1 MHSNINTTQKP
12 GEVKRTKTSCIPSK
26 KPYVSRVDLEEL
38 RQRSVLLDLITPHVE
53 EELITSLKASL
64 LSPLAHRH
72 KIIPQTKYST
82 KKLKNMV
89 LDRHEAFPEMGIADF
104 VKTFASM
111 PEYVNASA
119 AAISGTAPVFVQGLE
134 TLSNTANH
142 IDSTIIDAKAQ
153 MSKVYDWL
161 GNVHDSAFLTLG
173 LVSSI
178 FCLYSY
184 SKQPKNKSTLIMGS
198 MIGMMV
204 VGKIAHACRE
214 EASEVVSQF
223 TAMLSVDDSL
233 QMEEMATPEF
243 GIDSIQRIV
252 QAIVACVTVYI
263 STESGVKIP
272 EKLFKN
278 FTSMD
283 RVTATVSG
291 VLTTFITCIESI
303 TNYIRE
309 KLLGKSSLSFLN
321 ANCVKIDE
329 YLDKTREIAR
339 LHQMAQ
345 FPKDQTN
352 LNILESLSLE
362 GESLLANSIRD
373 KSSSGV
379 LDIIK
384 AQVNDVNKLV
394 SAFREA
400 QLHTRGIRQEPVS
413 VMFAGGAGTGKSVT
427 MQYLSSA
434 VLGKILSEDEF
445 ALFERKP
452 SDFIFNRQAESVYWD
467 GMDTQMITT
476 FDDFGQALDV
486 AGSPDNEY
494 MNFIRCVNTY
504 EYDMHT
510 AQMIKKGNS
519 KFHSKF
525 VFATTNRVQFHPESI
540 FSADALT
547 RRIDFNFIVAPKRAH
562 TVKGTENLDL
572 YQRKLDRSTLKV
584 CTLYDDEYEEN
595 VTSTVLDPSVQ
606 EYHYVNHSGKPTGE
620 IIDFNELVD
629 RVVAKYKQ
637 KRGWH
642 LHAVYDLK
650 KVASCNRTSN
660 LISALAF
667 PEMNSRALI
676 EYLSSPQFEDP
687 VWQDEYMT
695 QVCLIDQTET
705 YAGASGQYSGAAQL
719 VFGPNHPYNNALDIF
734 LATFICFQL
743 EGIKEKSVHEYLMSQ
758 EFDGD
763 YPSSYNDTPYI
774 ASYLVKVETPSFMET
789 LKGSLAS
796 FYEGVAL
803 PKLCQIG
810 TFLKEN
816 PLIIF
821 GGAALLGAIF
831 ASSMSTPTTVIGEP
845 IPESVG
851 SETKMGKK
859 TPKKMVRSLK
869 NRTVPEISHNNA
881 HICLAM
887 GLERTNVFQLYGINA
902 KGEEQRYGYVTFIKG
917 VVAIVPL
924 HFIRVFEYRIAE
936 DSNYA
941 STLLFLSNQGYSS
954 AHRSVFTVG
963 ELVKGAKIGLLEA
976 NDLVLV
982 KFPDTVQPKRDIT
995 SFFVNEADL
1004 VNLEG
1009 NVPFDLRLP
1018 GQSNKS
1024 YVGIAQPRDK
1034 HLAVSSEEA
1043 GSYTVRYQY
1052 EYKNFTKSGDCG
1064 GLFTV
1069 IRPDFGKRVIAG
1081 IHVAACAA
1089 ASRSYAASL
1098 CLEDIEEDL
1107 ILFDTIHL
1115 NSVEEVVVDNT
1126 IPQISLPEGK
1136 FEVVGTVKVR
1146 PAAPTNSAINR
1157 SKLHGKW
1164 GPSKQAPALLRPK
1177 IVGDSVID
1185 PLLLAHNKYGHP
1197 PVYVNPEDISKVV
1210 PEVLKSIGMA
1220 DRHRVK
1226 VFTTMELL
1234 YGQDGEEYL
1243 SSLPTETSAGY
1254 PMNIQGQR
1262 NVKKEF
1268 FSHTRG
1274 SPEQLVVLQDI
1285 ESELESLE
1293 SKYRSGVIPQ
1303 WVFTDNLKDERR
1315 PLAKVASGS
1324 TRKFSG
1330 CPFYYLL
1337 LLRKYFGAFVG
1348 HTKETRINNSI
1359 AVGVNVYSD
1368 EWTTIV
1374 DHLSHFVQKPSAP
1387 KVGAGDFSA
1396 FDGHQLVSVHLGIL
1410 DVVCRWYSLHG
1421 DGHNNEMRRMLYTG
1435 ILNSLHISD
1444 GTLFFILGN
1453 MSSGV
1458 YGTSCWNSLY
1468 NIFSFR
1474 LAFRSVYPEL
1484 KFSEHVRLI
1493 VFGDDNV
1500 YSTSEFVKEKFNELT
1515 LPHLM
1520 RELGQ
1525 VYTRED
1531 KMTAM
1536 STNRNL
1542 YEIDFLKRAFIYD
1555 PSVDRYV
1562 APLNLDVILEIPYW
1576 TKSGERGINITI
1588 SNVGAAIRELSLHPK
1603 DIYDRYAGRMVEALT
1618 SEFPPSDYFYDEIIF
1633 KSYSEI
1639 REEVLDD
1646 ESYLF

>member
-1 MHSNINTTQKP
+1 MQSTTNKLQQS
-12 GEVKRTKTSCIPSK
+12 GEIKRKTSCNSST
-26 KPYVSRVDLEEL
+26 KPYISRVELEDL
-38 RQRSVLLDLITPHVE
+38 RQRSDLLDLLTPHMD
-53 EELITSLKASL
+53 EELVKSLKVNL

-72 KIIPQTKYST
+72 KIIPQTKYSN
-82 KKLKNMV
+82 KKLKNMATS
-89 LDRHEAFPEMGIADF
+89 RRNAFPEMGISDF

-119 AAISGTAPVFVQGLE
+119 AAISGTAPVFAQGME
-134 TLSNTANH
+134 KLSSTANH
-142 IDSTIIDAKAQ
+142 IDTTIVDAKAQ
-153 MSKVYDWL
+153 MGKVYDWL

-173 LVSSI
+173 VVSSI
-178 FCLYSY
+178 YCLYAY
-184 SKQPKNKSTLIMGS
+184 SKKPENKSTLVMGS

-204 VGKIAHACRE
+204 VGKIAHACKE
-214 EASEVVSQF
+214 EASEVITQF
-223 TAMLSVDDSL
+223 TAMLSNNDSV
-233 QMEEMATPEF
+233 QMDEVATPEF
-243 GIDSIQRIV
+243 GIDSIQRLV

-278 FTSMD
+278 FTVMD
-283 RVTATVSG
+283 RVTATISG

-309 KLLGKSSLSFLN
+309 KLLGKTSLSFLD
-321 ANCVKIDE
+321 ANSVKIDE
-329 YLDKTREIAR
+329 YLERTREIAR

-362 GESLLANSIRD
+362 GEGLLANSIRD

-384 AQVNDVNKLV
+384 TQVNEVNKLV

-434 VLGKILSEDEF
+434 VLGKILSEEEF

-467 GMDTQMITT
+467 GMETQMITT

-525 VFATTNRVQFHPESI
+525 VFATTNRIQFRPESI
-540 FSADALT
+540 FSSDALT
-547 RRIDFNFIVAPKRAH
+547 RRIDFNFIVVPKRAH
-562 TVKGTENLDL
+562 TVKGTEDLDL
-572 YQRKLDRSTLKV
+572 YQRKLDRSTLKTH
-584 CTLYDDEYEEN
+584 TLYDDEYDEK

-606 EYHYVNHSGKPTGE
+606 EYHYVDHTGKATGE
-620 IIDFNELVD
+620 IIGFDELVD

-642 LHAVYDLK
+642 LHAVHDLK
-650 KVASCNRTSN
+650 KVASCNRKSN
-660 LISALAF
+660 LISSLAF
-667 PEMNSRALI
+667 PEMNSRSLV
-676 EYLSSPQFEDP
+676 EYLKSPQFEDP
-687 VWQDEYMT
+687 EWQDEYLN
-695 QVCLIDQTET
+695 QLDQIDPMET
-705 YAGASGQYSGAAQL
+705 YAGASGQYAGAAQL
-719 VFGPNHPYNNALDIF
+719 IFGPTHPYNDALSIF
-734 LATFICFQL
+734 TATFISFQL
-743 EGIKEKSVHEYLMSQ
+743 EGIKGMAIHDYLMDFK
-758 EFDGD
+758 FDGE
-763 YPSSYNDTPYI
+763 YPTLFNDTPYI
-774 ASYLVKVETPSFMET
+774 AEYLVQVEKPSFLET
-789 LKGSLAS
+789 LKNSITS

-831 ASSMSTPTTVIGEP
+831 ASSIATPTTVVGEP
-845 IPESVG
+845 VPESVG

-859 TPKKMVRSLK
+859 APKKMVRSLK
-869 NRTVPEISHNNA
+869 NRTVPEISHNDA
-881 HICLAM
+881 HVNLAM
-887 GLERTNVFQLYGINA
+887 GLERSNVFQLYGVNS

-924 HFIRVFEYRIAE
+924 HFIKVFEFRIAE
-936 DSNYA
+936 NANYA
-941 STLLFLSNQGYSS
+941 STILFLTNQGYAS

-1034 HLAVSSEEA
+1034 HLAVSSDET

-1052 EYKNFTKSGDCG
+1052 EYKNFTKRGDCG

-1098 CLEDIEEDL
+1098 CVEDIEEDL
-1107 ILFDTIHL
+1107 TLFDKIHL
-1115 NSVEEVVVDNT
+1115 ASVEEVIVDNA

-1146 PAAPTNSAINR
+1146 PAAPTNSTIRR
-1157 SKLHGKW
+1157 SQLHGKW
-1164 GPSKQAPALLRPK
+1164 GPAKQAPALLRPK
-1177 IVGDSVID
+1177 TVGDSVID
-1185 PLLLAHNKYGHP
+1185 PLLLAHNKYGHQ
-1197 PVYVNPEDISKVV
+1197 PVYVNPEDISAIV
-1210 PEVLKSIGMA
+1210 PDVLKSIGLA

-1234 YGQDGEEYL
+1234 YGQEGEEYL

-1268 FSHTRG
+1268 FSFEKG
-1274 SPEQLVVLQDI
+1274 SPEQLVILRDI
-1285 ESELESLE
+1285 ELELESLE
-1293 SKYRSGVIPQ
+1293 SKYHSGIIPQ

-1348 HTKETRINNSI
+1348 HTKETRIKNSI

-1374 DHLSHFVQKPSAP
+1374 DHLSHFVQKPAAP

-1421 DGHNNEMRRMLYTG
+1421 DGHNNEMRRMLYSG

-1484 KFSEHVRLI
+1484 KFSKHVRLI

-1531 KMTAM
+1531 KMTAL
-1536 STNRNL
+1536 SKNRNL
-1542 YEIDFLKRAFIYD
+1542 NEIDFLKRSFIYD

-1562 APLNLDVILEIPYW
+1562 APLNLDVVLEIPYW

-1588 SNVGAAIRELSLHPK
+1588 SNVGAAIRELSLYPE
-1603 DIYDRYAGRMVEALT
+1603 DIFNKYAGRMVEALVT
-1618 SEFPPSDYFYDEIIF
+1618 EFPASDYFYDEVIF

-1639 REEVLDD
+1639 REQVLAD